1 MPAPGRRRPPQ
12 RRTSGAQA
20 RPFATVSRAPSGRGG
35 GRRRGGRRARRRVVP
50 AIVVTALV
58 VAGVAAYLVLD
69 ARANRA
75 AERDL
80 AAAYLKH
87 WSAQDFA
94 AMHGE
99 LGSDAAGR
107 VSEARFAQIMRGTL
121 TTATAQTIT
130 TGKPQRT
137 DDGFEAPVAVRT
149 RLFGTLRGTVQI
161 PLQGSGKEAGIAW
174 TRRMALPGLRTG
186 EALTRTTE
194 MPDRADILARDGSTV
209 LAGGATRASDV
220 PNIAGQVV
228 GTLGTASPED
238 APALRK
244 LGVPDGAKVG
254 VSGLER
260 LLNPELVGTPGGTL
274 KAGDRVLAKVAPKKA
289 RAVRSSI
296 SIAVV
301 KAAAAAQANAPD
313 ASGTTVID
321 SRTGEVLGFQG
332 SAWSARQPPGSTMK
346 IVTAA
351 AALEDGV
358 AKTTTVYP
366 RETEA
371 KGFGIQNSDE
381 ELCGGTLVES
391 FAHSCN
397 SVFVPLGA
405 KLGAKRL
412 VDMAEA
418 FGFNKPTP
426 GLPGAAE
433 STIPPASDLGL
444 PEVAASAIG
453 QGRVEATSLQIA
465 LMTATIA
472 NGGRQPTLTF
482 LRTSKTAKTHRVI
495 SAKTA
500 ASMRQLMAAVIAN
513 GTGEDARVNISGV
526 TTAGKTGTAELAST
540 QGAQCDAEAAAK
552 AEAQQPDSV
561 TDAPEPVSPCG
572 NADGK
577 STTAWMS
584 AFAPIR
590 RQNGVDPVAVGVLR
604 ARNFQGGATAA
615 PVARQV
621 LTAALG
627 G

>member
-1 MPAPGRRRPPQ
+1 VP
-12 RRTSGAQA
+12 
-20 RPFATVSRAPSGRGG
+20 PSGRG
-35 GRRRGGRRARRRVVP
+35 RRPPARSPRRLAPLAAVAV
-50 AIVVTALV
+50 LL
-58 VAGVAAYLVLD
+58 VAGVAAYLVLS
-69 ARANRA
+69 ARSARA
-75 AERDL
+75 AERDV
-80 AAAYLKH
+80 AESYVRAWTQK
-87 WSAQDFA
+87 DFA
-94 AMHGE
+94 AMHRD
-99 LGSDAAGR
+99 LGGDATDR
-107 VSEARFAQIMRGTL
+107 VDEARFAEIMRDAL
-121 TTATAQTIT
+121 TTATATSLT
-130 TGKPQRT
+130 TGELRRT
-137 DDGFEAPVAVRT
+137 DDGFTVPVAVRT
-149 RLFGTLRGTVQI
+149 RVFGTIRGTVQI
-161 PLQGSGKEAGIAW
+161 PLQGSGKDAGVRW
-174 TRRMALPGLRTG
+174 TRRMAFPGLRTG
-186 EALTRTTE
+186 ETMTRTTQ
-194 MPDRADILARDGSTV
+194 MPPRADILARDGTTL
-209 LAGGATRASDV
+209 LAGGTNRTSDV

-228 GTLGTASPED
+228 GQLGTATGAD
-238 APALRK
+238 RTRLRA
-244 LGVPDGAKVG
+244 LGVPDDARVG
-254 VSGLER
+254 ISGLER
-260 LLNPELVGTPGGTL
+260 LLNPQLVGTPGGTL
-274 KAGDRVLAKVAPKKA
+274 KAGDRVLAKVEPKKA
-289 RAVRSSI
+289 EAVRSSI

-313 ASGTTVID
+313 VSGTTVID

-358 AKTTTVYP
+358 AKTTTTYP

-371 KGFGIQNSDE
+371 KGYGIQNSNNE
-381 ELCGGTLVES
+381 SCGGTLVES

-412 VDMAEA
+412 VAMAEA
-418 FGFNKPTP
+418 FGFNRSTP
-426 GLPGAAE
+426 GLPGAAV
-433 STIPPASDLGL
+433 STIPEASDLGL
-444 PEVAASAIG
+444 PETAASAIG

-465 LMTATIA
+465 LMSATIA

-482 LRTSKTAKTHRVI
+482 LRTSRTAKTRRVI

-500 ASMRQLMAAVIAN
+500 AAMRQLMTAVIAN
-513 GTGEDARVNISGV
+513 GTGEDARVGISGV
-526 TTAGKTGTAELAST
+526 TTAGKTGTAELASS
-540 QGAQCDAEAAAK
+540 QGAQCDAEAQAR

-584 AFAPIR
+584 AFAPLQ
-590 RQNGVDPVAVGVLR
+590 RQGGVDPVAVGVLR

>member
-1 MPAPGRRRPPQ
+1 MATPGRRRPPQ
-12 RRTSGAQA
+12 RRTSGGAS
-20 RPFATVSRAPSGRGG
+20 RPLSPVTRAAPSRGHGRKGP
-35 GRRRGGRRARRRVVP
+35 RGGRPILP
-50 AIVVTALV
+50 AILAALLLV
-58 VAGVAAYLVLD
+58 VGVGGYLVLD

-75 AERDL
+75 AEQDLVEGYLREWAARDYAGMHRDL
-80 AAAYLKH
+80 GP
-87 WSAQDFA
+87 Q
-94 AMHGE
+94 
-99 LGSDAAGR
+99 AAGR
-107 VSEARFAQIMRGTL
+107 VDEARFTEIMRGTL
-121 TTATAQTIT
+121 STATASALT
-130 TGKPQRT
+130 TGEPSRV
-137 DDGFEAPVAVRT
+137 DGGFAVPVVVRT
-149 RLFGTLRGTVQI
+149 RLFGTLRGTVAI
-161 PLQGSGKEAGIAW
+161 PLEGSGKDAGIRW

-186 EALTRTTE
+186 EELTRTTE
-194 MPDRADILARDGSTV
+194 MPARADILARDGETV
-209 LAGGATRASDV
+209 LAGGAERTSDV

-228 GTLGTASPED
+228 GQLGTATGDD
-238 APALRK
+238 ARALRT
-244 LGVPDGAKVG
+244 LGVPDGARVG

-260 LLNPELVGTPGGTL
+260 VLNPQLVGTPGGTL
-274 KAGDRVLAKVAPKKA
+274 KAGDREIA
-289 RAVRSSI
+289 RVEPRRAEPVRSSI

-313 ASGTTVID
+313 VTGTTVID
-321 SRTGEVLGFQG
+321 SRTGEILGFQG
-332 SAWSARQPPGSTMK
+332 AAWSARQPPGSTMK

-358 AKTTTVYP
+358 AKTTSNYP

-371 KGFGIQNSDE
+371 KGFGIQNSE
-381 ELCGGTLVES
+381 NEVCGGTLVES

-412 VDMAEA
+412 VEMAKR
-418 FGFNKPTP
+418 FGFNRSTP
-426 GLPGAAE
+426 GIPGAAV
-433 STIPPASDLGL
+433 STIPEASELGV

-472 NGGRQPTLTF
+472 NGGRQPRLTF
-482 LRTSKTAKTHRVI
+482 LRTSETAKTRRVI
-495 SAKTA
+495 SAGTA
-500 ASMRQLMAAVIAN
+500 AAMRQLMTAVIAD
-513 GTGEDARVNISGV
+513 GTGEDARVALPGI

-540 QGAQCDAEAAAK
+540 QGAQCDAEAAAR
-552 AEAQQPDSV
+552 AAQQQPDAV
-561 TDAPEPVSPCG
+561 TDAPEPVSSCG

-584 AFAPIR
+584 AFAPVTKR
-590 RQNGVDPVAVGVLR
+590 GDRDPVAVGVLR